1 MGLLHDGILDSSI
14 TASSCLDAYSCVTRS
29 RLNTMATKMYRGAWL
44 PRVADENQWI
54 QTFSGNFDTSTPVA
68 NEFSPPFVA
77 RFVRLEPQT
86 WHNYIALRLEFY
98 IKGPVADAID
108 TARPLGMMD
117 GQIPDV
123 FISSSSCHSKYFCTR
138 HARLN
143 YPSASWLANRND
155 YEQWIKADLR
165 AVYIVQGVITQG
177 QPNFDQWVTRF
188 TISHSLDGKTWAKV
202 KDHCTS
208 ETKTFVGNHDS
219 RTPIVNFFDRDF
231 KARLVRLEPKSWYGH
246 ISMRF
251 EVMGKG
257 PIAEHMFE
265 SMELGVEHRHARLY
279 SMTASSCHDHRHCAD
294 HARLNQASW
303 SAELRGAWMPKRDD
317 RKQWVQVDLSHPY
330 LITGIVTKGMQGTHK
345 WVSSFL
351 VSHSNNGRD
360 YEPLRDKCCEEPE
373 DFIANDDDSTQ
384 VTNTFHPPFTA
395 RYVRIYPVSWV
406 ERIALR
412 FELLGVKLTNG
423 EAMITRPLGLEDRRI
438 ADSQLSASSCW
449 NTIQCANT
457 ARLFNEYQAWSPKK
471 TDKNPWI
478 QVDLRQSF
486 RLEAV
491 LTQGRDNAD
500 NWIQT
505 FLVTYSLDGY
515 SWTYSLGND
524 GQPQIF
530 HSNQDRNSLVVN
542 PFMPAFV
549 ARFVRIEPLSWH
561 HHISLRFELFG
572 AGPIPVIPNTLGL
585 EDYRIADSELQAS
598 SCNNDRHCA
607 NHARL
612 NFAGED
618 EQGGTPS
625 NSVTS
630 SGKLPGAWIPRYNDH
645 NQWVG
650 VDLVEKYR
658 VVGVIT
664 QGREDADQWVTSFA
678 VSYSMD
684 NEAWSFI
691 GDCDREEKIY
701 RGNHDRS
708 TPIINLFETPLL
720 ARSVR
725 VHPKRWT
732 RHIAL
737 RLELLGNGPVAV

>member
-143 YPSASWLANRND
+143 YPSAS
-155 YEQWIKADLR
+155 
-165 AVYIVQGVITQG
+165 
-177 QPNFDQWVTRF
+177 
-188 TISHSLDGKTWAKV
+188 
-202 KDHCTS
+202 C
-208 ETKTFVGNHDS
+208 
-219 RTPIVNFFDRDF
+219 
-231 KARLVRLEPKSWYGH
+231 
-246 ISMRF
+246 
-251 EVMGKG
+251 
-257 PIAEHMFE
+257 
-265 SMELGVEHRHARLY
+265 
-279 SMTASSCHDHRHCAD
+279 
-294 HARLNQASW
+294 
-303 SAELRGAWMPKRDD
+303 
-317 RKQWVQVDLSHPY
+317 
-330 LITGIVTKGMQGTHK
+330 
-345 WVSSFL
+345 
-351 VSHSNNGRD
+351 NNGRD

-737 RLELLGNGPVAV
+737 RLELLGNGPVAEVGIDANKLGMESGRIADTSIAASTCISDDAYCSESARLNREVGGWVPLINDFAQWIQVDLMAVYRVTGVITQGRSDAPHWVTRFTVWTSREGKGKWTPVTESTCGEVKEIKIFTGNCDQSTHFTNRFSPPILARYILLAPVAWHAHIALRFELLGEGPFMLPDIAVH